1 MPLKAL
7 MRLFIL
13 FQFTLIANCVE
24 SELVEALKI
33 LFNEI
38 NKPLQ
43 PVAITCWSVDASV
56 RFVRSFSTSIQNY
69 QINVFNDELF
79 KFSNTDHC
87 SDVFIVDIRCPN
99 AQRIV
104 NETNSL
110 SPVNLRMVV
119 VDSSMD
125 VNDNMQEKMVDLF
138 SNAAILP
145 NSEIYLV
152 TKVDNETF
160 DFTQIYRTAI
170 NRPLIIEKFL
180 PNSLRN
186 EQDLTVISR
195 RRLLNGIE
203 LRASMVVTN
212 NDSLNHLDDYR
223 DKHIDTITK
232 VCYILTNHL
241 ISFLN
246 ASVRYSIVPSWGY
259 MDADGEWS
267 GMIGQLVKN
276 EADLGATSL
285 FFTADRVSVIQY
297 IAMPSS
303 TGSAFIFRAPKLSY
317 TDNVF
322 LLPFDDFVWLCLGC
336 LVLVTAGCL
345 LITVFVEWKTPLDGP
360 CLDTDSGLLRPKLTD
375 TFLLVFGAT
384 CQQGSSVT
392 PRCHSARI
400 ITITAFVV
408 LMFLYTSYAANIVA
422 LLQSPSTKIKS
433 LKDLLDSRLKFG
445 VDDTVFNHYY
455 FSHATEPVRKKIYEQ
470 KVRNKDGSENFMNLE
485 TGIEN
490 VRKGLFAFHTESGV
504 GYKIIGETFY
514 EDEKCGLREIKYLD
528 VIDPWYAI
536 QKNSSYMELFKTGLM
551 RINEHGLQEREN
563 SRLYTSKPKCSGGG
577 GHFVTASLV
586 DTFPAMLVLLYGY
599 AIALI
604 LLISEILVKRFSS
617 SYKSKNPL
625 FIRRR

>member
-1 MPLKAL
+1 
-7 MRLFIL
+7 
-13 FQFTLIANCVE
+13 
-24 SELVEALKI
+24 
-33 LFNEI
+33 
-38 NKPLQ
+38 
-43 PVAITCWSVDASV
+43 
-56 RFVRSFSTSIQNY
+56 
-69 QINVFNDELF
+69 
-79 KFSNTDHC
+79 
-87 SDVFIVDIRCPN
+87 
-99 AQRIV
+99 
-104 NETNSL
+104 
-110 SPVNLRMVV
+110 
-119 VDSSMD
+119 
-125 VNDNMQEKMVDLF
+125 MVDLF

-360 CLDTDSGLLRPKLTD
+360 C
-375 TFLLVFGAT
+375 
-384 CQQGSSVT
+384 
-392 PRCHSARI
+392 
-400 ITITAFVV
+400 
-408 LMFLYTSYAANIVA
+408 
-422 LLQSPSTKIKS
+422 
-433 LKDLLDSRLKFG
+433 
-445 VDDTVFNHYY
+445 
-455 FSHATEPVRKKIYEQ
+455 
-470 KVRNKDGSENFMNLE
+470 
-485 TGIEN
+485 
-490 VRKGLFAFHTESGV
+490 
-504 GYKIIGETFY
+504 
-514 EDEKCGLREIKYLD
+514 
-528 VIDPWYAI
+528 
-536 QKNSSYMELFKTGLM
+536 
-551 RINEHGLQEREN
+551 
-563 SRLYTSKPKCSGGG
+563 
-577 GHFVTASLV
+577 
-586 DTFPAMLVLLYGY
+586 
-599 AIALI
+599 
-604 LLISEILVKRFSS
+604 
-617 SYKSKNPL
+617 
-625 FIRRR
+625 